1 MRVISAMEL
10 RKRLGETLDRAAGG
24 ERIVVERDR
33 RPLALIVPY
42 SDAAAQGKT
51 AQERQRQRQ
60 RALRQLEDLGRRL
73 QLTDPEGLDAAAAI
87 RRERDHGH
95 GDHG

>member
-1 MRVISAMEL
+1 MEL
-10 RKRLGETLDRAAGG
+10 RRRVGEMLDRASAG

-33 RPLALIVPY
+33 RPLAVIVPY
-42 SDAAAQGKT
+42 SDAT
-51 AQERQRQRQ
+51 ALGETAEQRRQRRQ
-60 RALRQLEDLGRRL
+60 RALRQLEELGRRL
-73 QLTDPEGLDAAAAI
+73 QLTDPEGLDAEAAI